1 MGYEVLSSSFAEM
14 WAIVAA
20 GLPRLVIAIIVFA
33 VGWIVAGLLYKVVV
47 KIIKSLRIDSAL
59 RPTGMA
65 RAFERA
71 GHPLNT
77 GRILGFLVK
86 WFVIIAFLVTVL
98 DYLGLDQ
105 ANSLLRGLVSYIPS
119 VIGAVVVLLGGFVLG
134 GFVKKLIKGSTKMF
148 NINSAS
154 FLGNVARVSIVI
166 FAFLVAFNLLGIGR
180 EIINILFIGVIAM
193 LSLAGGLAF
202 GLGGRDAASSALEDM
217 KKEFHK

>member
-1 MGYEVLSSSFAEM
+1 MGYEVLSSAFAEM
-14 WAIVAA
+14 WEVVAM
-20 GLPRLVIAIIVFA
+20 GLPRLVVAIIVFA
-33 VGWIVAGLLYKVVV
+33 VGWIIAGLLYKVVV

-59 RPTGMA
+59 RPTGLA

-98 DYLGLDQ
+98 DYLGMDQ
-105 ANSLLRGLVSYIPS
+105 ANSFLRDLVNYIPS
-119 VIGAVVVLLGGFVLG
+119 VIGAIVVLLGGFVLG
-134 GFVKKLIKGSTKMF
+134 SFVKQLIKGSTKMF
-148 NINSAS
+148 NVNSAS
-154 FLGNVARVSIVI
+154 FLGNVARVAIIV
-166 FAFLVAFNLLGIGR
+166 FAFIIALNLLAIGR
-180 EIINILFIGVIAM
+180 EVINVLFMGIVAM

-202 GLGGRDAASSALEDM
+202 GLGGRDAAAKAIEGM